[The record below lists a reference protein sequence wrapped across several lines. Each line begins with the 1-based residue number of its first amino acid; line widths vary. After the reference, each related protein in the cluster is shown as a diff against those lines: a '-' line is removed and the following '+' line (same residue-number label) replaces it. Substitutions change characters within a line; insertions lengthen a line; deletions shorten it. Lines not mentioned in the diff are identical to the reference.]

1 MTGDIN
7 TAAQRAAVNNGAA
20 AQMWD
25 GMPMP
30 SRVWAVVAAML
41 AVGMAVLDGVIVNI
55 ALPTICDGLAIS
67 ASESIWIINA
77 YQIAVIL
84 SLLPLSALGDSI
96 GYRKVYLAGLSLFTL
111 MSVGCALSWDF
122 TSLVVCRILQ
132 GLGASAVMS
141 INASIVRLIYPR
153 RMLGRGMGFN
163 STIVS
168 VSSVAGPTLAAAL
181 LSVAQWPILF
191 AVNIPLGLLAIL
203 LGYLYIPHNPVLQR
217 AAKVFPFDLLRI
229 PIFRLSVAT
238 SIFSFIAQMSV
249 MVAMPFI
256 LQRQYGYT
264 PLEVGAM
271 ITAWPVVN
279 LFSTPIAGF
288 LVDRL
293 RPALLGCFGI
303 VVLFVGMTLLALLPD
318 DPEAWDVM
326 LRLAICGFGFGFF
339 QAPNNNIIITSVPLE
354 RSGAASGMMAAA
366 RITGQILGAAS
377 VALIFLVIPEQSLSS
392 ILYLSMVASLVA
404 AVLSFSRLSARPIYR
419 PKY

>member
-1 MTGDIN
+1 MIKDKDI
-7 TAAQRAAVNNGAA
+7 AIQHGATHSGEP

-30 SRVWAVVAAML
+30 SRIWAVVAVML

-96 GYRKVYLAGLSLFTL
+96 GYRKVYLTGLVLFTL
-111 MSVGCALSWDF
+111 MSVGCALSWNF

-181 LSVAQWPILF
+181 LSIAQWPILF
-191 AVNIPLGLLAIL
+191 AVNVPLGLLAIL

-217 AAKVFPFDLLRI
+217 ATKIFPFDLLRI
-229 PIFRLSVAT
+229 PIFRLSVVT
-238 SIFSFIAQMSV
+238 SIFSFVAQMSV

-264 PLEVGAM
+264 PIEVGAM

-288 LVDRL
+288 LVDRF

-303 VVLFVGMTLLALLPD
+303 VVLTIGMVLLALLPT

-339 QAPNNNIIITSVPLE
+339 QAPNNNIIITSVPLP

-377 VALIFLVIPEQSLSS
+377 VGLLFLVIPEQSLSD
-392 ILYLSMVASLVA
+392 ILYLGMGASLLA
-404 AVLSFSRLSARPIYR
+404 SLLSFSRLSFG
-419 PKY
+419 

>member
-1 MTGDIN
+1 MKN
-7 TAAQRAAVNNGAA
+7 TNTPIYTRSGEPMVP
-20 AQMWD
+20 WE

-30 SRVWAVVAAML
+30 ARVWAVIAVML

-55 ALPTICDGLAIS
+55 ALPTICDGLAIT
-67 ASESIWIINA
+67 ASQSIWIINA

-84 SLLPLSALGDSI
+84 SLLPLAALGDSI
-96 GYRKVYLAGLSLFTL
+96 GYRKVYLVGLALFTL
-111 MSVGCALSWDF
+111 MSVGCALSWNF

-181 LSVAQWPILF
+181 LSVARWPILF
-191 AVNIPLGLLAIL
+191 AVNIPLGLLAII
-203 LGYLYIPHNPVLQR
+203 LGYLYIPHNPMLRR
-217 AAKVFPFDLLRI
+217 ATQIFPFDLLHI
-229 PIFRLSVAT
+229 PIFRLSVIT
-238 SIFSFIAQMSV
+238 SIFSFVGQMSV

-264 PLEVGAM
+264 PIEVGAM

-279 LFSTPIAGF
+279 LFSTPVAGF
-288 LVDRL
+288 MVDRY
-293 RPALLGCFGI
+293 RPAVLGCFGI

-318 DPEAWDVM
+318 DPTAWDVM
-326 LRLAICGFGFGFF
+326 VRLAICGFGFGFF
-339 QAPNNNIIITSVPLE
+339 QAPNNNIIITSVPLQ
-354 RSGAASGMMAAA
+354 RSGSASGMMAAA

-377 VALIFLVIPEQSLSS
+377 VGLLFLVIPEQSLST
-392 ILYLSMVASLVA
+392 ILYIGMGASLVA
-404 AVLSFSRLSARPIYR
+404 ALLSFSRLGAR
-419 PKY
+419 